1 VERGWRGQAKRYG
14 APAAFLLA
22 VTVAV
27 LLVRSGLQ
35 SDAAPATTAARTQTV
50 STLPSTTPVP
60 VKRRRFYRLRS
71 GETLSDVAIK
81 FDTTV
86 EQLVALNPGVQ
97 PTNLTV
103 GQRIRVK

>member
-1 VERGWRGQAKRYG
+1 MERGWRKQAKRYG

-35 SDAAPATTAARTQTV
+35 SDASPATTAVRTQTV
-50 STLPSTTPVP
+50 STTTPKKPVP

-81 FDTTV
+81 FNTTV
-86 EQLVALNPGVQ
+86 AQLLVLNPGVK